1 MKKIPTFEEFQG
13 EIGPE
18 AMSFFMEMVRQDSP
32 DEEENEPAKAPDPDD
47 RGTSTRKPNDD

>member
-1 MKKIPTFEEFQG
+1 LGLSGSKMKKIPTFEEFQD

-32 DEEENEPAKAPDPDD
+32 EEKENEPAKAPDPDD
-47 RGTSTRKPNDD
+47 K